1 MMSDTEEAPPP
12 PAPLAVSAGP
22 HAPPLPQVYNF
33 LTNFPVPAAM
43 VYRLGICQAT
53 MARLRSSDWFGSKE
67 STVTVSN
74 VPFSYGKR
82 VAADFRNLTFG
93 SGEVTI
99 SSALKALEDYF
110 FPKRNVVYVN
120 YVFNSCCQT
129 PDKLL
134 TVFSI
139 N

>member
-53 MARLRSSDWFGSKE
+53 MARLRSSDWFG
-67 STVTVSN
+67 
-74 VPFSYGKR
+74 
-82 VAADFRNLTFG
+82 
-93 SGEVTI
+93 
-99 SSALKALEDYF
+99 
-110 FPKRNVVYVN
+110 
-120 YVFNSCCQT
+120 
-129 PDKLL
+129 
-134 TVFSI
+134 
-139 N
+139 